1 MSNVNRLIQLRTV
14 LANVLTT
21 VDFLR
26 KQLPP
31 RCIYILG
38 HNKPY
43 FEVNEDKTAWISR
56 EGITLSAEAVNA
68 YCEAKAQLYN
78 EIENQFNQVNE
89 KVEAINKL
97 LE

>member
-1 MSNVNRLIQLRTV
+1 MPNVSRLIQLRTV
-14 LANVLTT
+14 LANVMGT

-31 RCIYILG
+31 RCIHILG
-38 HNKPY
+38 HGKPY
-43 FEVNEDKTAWISR
+43 FEVNEDKTAWVSR
-56 EGITLSAEAVNA
+56 EGIKLSAEAVNA